1 MFDLKTSIKNKYSR
15 MLPALL
21 TTVLTLSTLFG
32 TSLTAWADEEADAR
46 LAEHRAMPVETNE
59 LFNWPDGPIVGA
71 ESAILIE
78 ATTGSILYS
87 KNIHEKQYP
96 ASTTKILT
104 TLLATELL
112 EMDAMVTFSHDAVF
126 DTPRD
131 SSHIAMDVGQAIT
144 VEQCL
149 NAILIRS
156 ANEVSFAIAEAI
168 TGTTDWSVFAGMMN
182 DRAKELGAIHSNFV
196 NPNGLPDENHY
207 TTAYDLAMIGR
218 AFFDNEML
226 CQISLTKRLDIP
238 ASDTLPHRKLEN
250 SAMKIIPGAEYA
262 YEYIVGCKTG
272 YTNAARFCLVSCA
285 EKSGMKLI
293 CVVMNDEN
301 PYQYEDTISLFDY
314 GFSNFEKVNVSETDT
329 KFNID
334 NTGFFYSEND
344 IFGNS
349 KPILSLNEDD
359 YIILPRTISLDQAE
373 TKVSY
378 ETQNENQ
385 AAVITYSYQG
395 MDLGTVRV
403 NFAVDNSETYVFD
416 TLPEV
421 SEAPTEDT
429 EEKEEPSV
437 VFVNVIRVLIG
448 LGIAIVAIFLFILGR
463 SFFRN
468 YAFSKSINGGNRN
481 RWKSVN
487 NRNTRNKNRN
497 RRRKKHPNRFRD
509 YDF

>member
-1 MFDLKTSIKNKYSR
+1 M
-15 MLPALL
+15 
-21 TTVLTLSTLFG
+21 
-32 TSLTAWADEEADAR
+32 
-46 LAEHRAMPVETNE
+46 
-59 LFNWPDGPIVGA
+59 
-71 ESAILIE
+71 
-78 ATTGSILYS
+78 
-87 KNIHEKQYP
+87 
-96 ASTTKILT
+96 
-104 TLLATELL
+104 
-112 EMDAMVTFSHDAVF
+112 
-126 DTPRD
+126 
-131 SSHIAMDVGQAIT
+131 
-144 VEQCL
+144 
-149 NAILIRS
+149 
-156 ANEVSFAIAEAI
+156 
-168 TGTTDWSVFAGMMN
+168 
-182 DRAKELGAIHSNFV
+182 
-196 NPNGLPDENHY
+196 
-207 TTAYDLAMIGR
+207 
-218 AFFDNEML
+218 
-226 CQISLTKRLDIP
+226 
-238 ASDTLPHRKLEN
+238 
-250 SAMKIIPGAEYA
+250 
-262 YEYIVGCKTG
+262 
-272 YTNAARFCLVSCA
+272 
-285 EKSGMKLI
+285 
-293 CVVMNDEN
+293 
-301 PYQYEDTISLFDY
+301 
-314 GFSNFEKVNVSETDT
+314 
-329 KFNID
+329 
-334 NTGFFYSEND
+334 
-344 IFGNS
+344 
-349 KPILSLNEDD
+349 SLNEDD

-437 VFVNVIRVLIG
+437 VFVNVIRVLSG